1 MNITLPDGS
10 IRELETGSTGFDLA
24 SSIGPG
30 LAKAALAVTVNGVQK
45 DLNDPINED
54 SKVSII
60 TIDSDDGL
68 EIMRHTL
75 TAQVLARAVR
85 NLFPGTKLAIGPT
98 ITDGF
103 YYDFE
108 FTKPI
113 SPEDLGSIEKE
124 MKKIISSN
132 SSITKKLNTK
142 QEAIEIFKKE
152 GESYK
157 ESIINASEQQDGFQ
171 LYYQD
176 DSKFVDLCRGPH
188 IPNFKHIGAFKLLKI
203 AGAYWK
209 GDSNNKMLTRI
220 YGTAWKNEKDL
231 SAYLERIEE
240 AEKRDHRRLGKEMNL
255 FHFQE
260 EAPGMVF
267 WHPDGWTIYR
277 LLESYM
283 RSNLESSG
291 YKEIKTPQ
299 VLDRKLWEASGHWD
313 KYRENMFITE
323 IDEEHANEKRVNAL
337 KPMNCPCHVQIYN
350 QGLKSYRDLP
360 LRLAEFGSCHRYE
373 ASGTMH
379 GLMRV
384 RGFTQDDG
392 HIFCTEEQIESETG
406 LFIELLSRIYKDL
419 GFEKFDIKLST
430 RPEIRVGSDE
440 VWDKA
445 EHALESAIKNLG
457 LPYQLEEGGGAFYGP
472 NEKRVNALKPMNCP
486 CHVQIYNQG
495 LKSYRDLPLRLAEF
509 GSCHRYEASGTMHG
523 LMRVRGFTQDD
534 GHIFCT
540 EEQIE
545 SETGLFIELLSRIY
559 KDLGFEKFDIKLST
573 RPEIRVGSDEV
584 WDKAEHALESA
595 IKNLGLPYQLEE
607 GGGAFYGP
615 KLDFVLTD
623 AIGREWQCGT
633 FQADFN
639 LPERLDA
646 EYVGEDGSKHRPVMI
661 HRAILGSFERFIG
674 VLIENYSGKLPF
686 WLAPVQVVVATI
698 ISDADEYA
706 NEIIDK
712 LSKAGIR
719 CNVDLR
725 NEKIS
730 YKVRE
735 HSSVKVP
742 VIIALGKREQED
754 RTVSIRRMDSDK
766 TEVCGLEEAINILIQ
781 ENTRPQ

>member
-10 IRELETGSTGFDLA
+10 IRELDLGSTGLDLA
-24 SSIGPG
+24 TSIGPG
-30 LAKAALAVTVNGVQK
+30 LAKAAIAVTVNGVQR
-45 DLNDPINED
+45 DLSDPINED
-54 SKVSII
+54 SSVSII
-60 TIDSDDGL
+60 TIDSDEGI

-75 TAQVLARAVR
+75 TAQVLARAVK
-85 NLFPGTKLAIGPT
+85 NLYPGTKLAIGPT

-108 FTKPI
+108 FKKPI
-113 SPEDLGSIEKE
+113 SPEDLESIEKE
-124 MKKIISSN
+124 MKKIIAGN
-132 SSITKKLNTK
+132 SSITKSFHTK
-142 QEAIEIFKKE
+142 EEAINVFRNE

-157 ESIINASEQQDGFQ
+157 ESIVSDSQQEDNFQ
-171 LYYQD
+171 LYTQD

-188 IPNFKHIGAFKLLKI
+188 LPNLKHIGAFKLTKL

-209 GDSNNKMLTRI
+209 GDSKNKMLTRI

-231 SAYLERIEE
+231 NAHLHTIEE
-240 AEKRDHRRLGKEMNL
+240 AEKRDHRKLGKEMNL

-277 LLESYM
+277 LLQNFI
-283 RSNLESSG
+283 RSKLEKSS
-291 YKEIKTPQ
+291 YKEINTPQ
-299 VLDRKLWEASGHWD
+299 VVDRKLWEASGHWD

-323 IDEEHANEKRVNAL
+323 IDEEHANEKRTNAL

-360 LRLAEFGSCHRYE
+360 LRYAEFGSCHRYE

-406 LFIELLSRIYKDL
+406 LFIELLSEIYNDL
-419 GFEKFDIKLST
+419 GFDKFEIKLST
-430 RPEIRVGSDE
+430 RPETRVGSDE

-445 EHALESAIKNLG
+445 ESALESAIKKLE
-457 LPYQLEEGGGAFYGP
+457 LPYE
-472 NEKRVNALKPMNCP
+472 
-486 CHVQIYNQG
+486 
-495 LKSYRDLPLRLAEF
+495 LAE
-509 GSCHRYEASGTMHG
+509 G
-523 LMRVRGFTQDD
+523 D
-534 GHIFCT
+534 
-540 EEQIE
+540 
-545 SETGLFIELLSRIY
+545 
-559 KDLGFEKFDIKLST
+559 
-573 RPEIRVGSDEV
+573 
-584 WDKAEHALESA
+584 
-595 IKNLGLPYQLEE
+595 
-607 GGGAFYGP
+607 GAFYGP

-661 HRAILGSFERFIG
+661 HRAVLGSFERFIG

-686 WLAPVQVVVATI
+686 WLAPRQVTVATI
-698 ISDADEYA
+698 ISDVDDYA
-706 NEIIDK
+706 IEVIDLLK
-712 LSKAGIR
+712 SAGIR
-719 CNVDLR
+719 CHADTR

-735 HSSVKVP
+735 HSAAKVP
-742 VIIALGKREQED
+742 VIMALGKREKSD
-754 RTVSIRRMDSDK
+754 RTVSIRRIGSDK
-766 TEVCGLEEAINILIQ
+766 TESMSLDEAVKILTKENIN
-781 ENTRPQ
+781 PS